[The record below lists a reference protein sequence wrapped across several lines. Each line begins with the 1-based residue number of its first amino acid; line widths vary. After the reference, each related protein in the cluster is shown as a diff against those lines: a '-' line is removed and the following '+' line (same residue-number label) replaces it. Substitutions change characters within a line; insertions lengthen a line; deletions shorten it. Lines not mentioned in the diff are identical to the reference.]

1 MTRAL
6 ALLAGVVL
14 LTGSTGR
21 RPGPGAGRTVRAG
34 GPDQMRDPPLDW
46 TETDER
52 ADESFLP
59 AIRPET
65 TSAGRPGRTYRQ
77 ICP

>member
-6 ALLAGVVL
+6 ALLAILAGVVL

-21 RPGPGAGRTVRAG
+21 RPGPGAGRIVRAA
-34 GPDQMRDPPLDW
+34 GPDQMRDPPPDW

-52 ADESFLP
+52 GDESFP
-59 AIRPET
+59 ASDP
-65 TSAGRPGRTYRQ
+65 PGNY
-77 ICP
+77 